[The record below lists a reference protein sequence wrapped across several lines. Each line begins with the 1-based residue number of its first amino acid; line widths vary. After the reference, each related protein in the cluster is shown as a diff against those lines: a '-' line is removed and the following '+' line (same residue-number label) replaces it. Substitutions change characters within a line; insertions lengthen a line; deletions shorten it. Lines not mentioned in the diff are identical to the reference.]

1 MRWPTNLRKR
11 LFPLEITKRIY
22 LGMVVLMLVP
32 TLVLS
37 AVTYYQFFAI
47 ERLSRTDTLYE
58 AATQLDLAIKSSF
71 GSFDNILSTH
81 QTEQL
86 SYQQK
91 IDLLNDAIQPVLL
104 KVAARYP
111 GFGLGIYSAKMD
123 SVLAFS
129 PKFNR
134 TQLVSLPHNSPL
146 FSAYNTAKPAL
157 ILSNGLPNAEGNSS
171 LSLSYPIYSAGTVV
185 GVAWATVKMGDVY
198 LGALT
203 RASTSLL
210 IGFGLIGIL
219 GFSSWWM
226 FSKFHRELENF
237 AQAVVEERPELPEGI
252 LPELNPL
259 LQLVKGRTY
268 ALQELNSQLQSEVN
282 QRHKAQEE
290 LLHLAYLVES
300 TGDAIIGIVNGTIVS
315 WNSGA
320 EKMYGYSAQEI
331 RGQHISSLFVR
342 QNTPYMDD
350 INDRLAK
357 GEQLVNYEVISVTKN
372 GRQFDVSLTIS
383 QIKDASGRVVGI
395 STIARDISLQKELE
409 KDMTRL
415 DRLGLVGEMAAG
427 IGHEIRNP
435 MTTVRGFLQML
446 GTKHDCT
453 QYHEYFTLMISELD
467 RANSI
472 ITEFLTLAKDKTVEL
487 KMHDLNAILQNIAP
501 LIKADAMVSNKV
513 VKLELAE
520 LPLLPLNEKE
530 ICQIILNL
538 TRNGLEAMEEKGELW
553 IRTFLQDSMVV
564 LAVQDQGTGIP
575 ANLLNKLGTPF
586 FTTKET
592 GTGLGLA
599 VCYSIAS
606 RHHAQIKLTTG
617 ANGTTVFIY
626 FATPPPQQN
635 TLSA

>member
-357 GEQLVNYEVISVTKN
+357 GEQ
-372 GRQFDVSLTIS
+372 
-383 QIKDASGRVVGI
+383 
-395 STIARDISLQKELE
+395 
-409 KDMTRL
+409 
-415 DRLGLVGEMAAG
+415 
-427 IGHEIRNP
+427 
-435 MTTVRGFLQML
+435 
-446 GTKHDCT
+446 
-453 QYHEYFTLMISELD
+453 
-467 RANSI
+467 
-472 ITEFLTLAKDKTVEL
+472 
-487 KMHDLNAILQNIAP
+487 
-501 LIKADAMVSNKV
+501 
-513 VKLELAE
+513 
-520 LPLLPLNEKE
+520 
-530 ICQIILNL
+530 
-538 TRNGLEAMEEKGELW
+538 
-553 IRTFLQDSMVV
+553 
-564 LAVQDQGTGIP
+564 
-575 ANLLNKLGTPF
+575 
-586 FTTKET
+586 
-592 GTGLGLA
+592 
-599 VCYSIAS
+599 
-606 RHHAQIKLTTG
+606 
-617 ANGTTVFIY
+617 
-626 FATPPPQQN
+626 
-635 TLSA
+635 